1 MPASGRPVMVVA
13 DFDDTLIT
21 VDSLCAMMKKNR
33 WYLDPAMIRAGAG
46 IVFAKASGRNELRA
60 RSRFKWLM
68 LRRYHAL
75 PEEEKDAWTAYFRQR
90 FNTGVLGQ
98 IRDLAPEKVII
109 ASASDADLI
118 RRVLDGVLS
127 ADDIIASVF
136 TEDESSFQTC
146 YGQWKADRFAE
157 RHPERTGYHV
167 VVFTDSE
174 SDRPLMHLADEV
186 RLIRR

>member
-1 MPASGRPVMVVA
+1 MPASGKPVMVVA
-13 DFDDTLIT
+13 DFDDTLIS
-21 VDSLCAMMKKNR
+21 VDSLCAIMKKNH

-46 IVFAKASGRNELRA
+46 IVFSKASGGNGLRA

-75 PEEEKDAWTAYFRQR
+75 PEEEKDAWTVYFRQR

-98 IRDLAPEKVII
+98 IRALAPEKVII
-109 ASASDADLI
+109 ASASDVDLI

-127 ADDIIASVF
+127 VDDVIASVF
-136 TEDESSFQTC
+136 SEDESSFQTC

-174 SDRPLMHLADEV
+174 SDRPLMRLADEV
-186 RLIRR
+186 RMIR

>member
-1 MPASGRPVMVVA
+1 
-13 DFDDTLIT
+13 
-21 VDSLCAMMKKNR
+21 
-33 WYLDPAMIRAGAG
+33 
-46 IVFAKASGRNELRA
+46 
-60 RSRFKWLM
+60 M

-118 RRVLDGVLS
+118 RRVLS

-174 SDRPLMHLADEV
+174 SDRPLMRLADEV

>member
-1 MPASGRPVMVVA
+1 MSASGKPVMVVA

-46 IVFAKASGRNELRA
+46 IVFAKASGGNELR
-60 RSRFKWLM
+60 LM
-68 LRRYHAL
+68 LRRYHEL

-90 FNTGVLGQ
+90 FNTGVLVQ

-174 SDRPLMHLADEV
+174 SDRPLMRLADEV

>member
-1 MPASGRPVMVVA
+1 MSASGKPVMVVA

-21 VDSLCAMMKKNR
+21 VDSLCAMMKKR
-33 WYLDPAMIRAGAG
+33 HWYLDPAMIRAGAG
-46 IVFAKASGRNELRA
+46 IVFAKASGGNELRA

-75 PEEEKDAWTAYFRQR
+75 PDEEKRDWITYVRQR
-90 FNTGVLGQ
+90 FTTGVLGQ

-174 SDRPLMHLADEV
+174 SDRPLMRLADEV

>member
-1 MPASGRPVMVVA
+1 MSASGKPVMVVA

-46 IVFAKASGRNELRA
+46 IVFAKASGGNELRA

-68 LRRYHAL
+68 LRRYHEL

-90 FNTGVLGQ
+90 FNTGVLVQ

-157 RHPERTGYHV
+157 RHPERTG
-167 VVFTDSE
+167 FTDSE
-174 SDRPLMHLADEV
+174 SDRPLMRLADEV